1 MIQRLRRVG
10 LHPSIIVA
18 LLLMSL
24 WMVAYRRLNG
34 IGGVF
39 YEPSRAGVRAF
50 VLYLKGHYGDAAR
63 AYREVH
69 RMPMWVVGDAH
80 DPTGVYAMAVGDS
93 AVAERRARATLERKP
108 SSIEPRVTLAEVAL
122 DRGDLAEAS
131 RELTTVLA
139 AQSNHADALYLSA
152 VIHGRAG
159 RPGEAIDALNR
170 ALRLGRVGG
179 RRATLFR
186 LLELAGDLERG
197 PAAQRPL
204 CLLAHLFR
212 YLRIFDDAHAER
224 ALGYAAHAVTAND
237 RPADAWLTIAVV
249 QDKLGQHEAAMQAAL
264 HAVAAD
270 PHHAEA
276 YRWAAV
282 EARNRGDVLLQ
293 YRMIRKAFESAL
305 TDPYYVEDLADVVL
319 GTMGDPH
326 LMASLM
332 EQALVAN
339 PDNAQARKYL
349 AAVRQRL
356 TPPRVTQAR

>member
-1 MIQRLRRVG
+1 
-10 LHPSIIVA
+10 
-18 LLLMSL
+18 
-24 WMVAYRRLNG
+24 MVAYRRLNG

-50 VLYLKGHYGDAAR
+50 VLYLEGYYGDAAR
-63 AYREVH
+63 AYREAH
-69 RMPMWVVGDAH
+69 RGPVWVGEANDS
-80 DPTGVYAMAVGDS
+80 TGAYAMAVGDS
-93 AVAERRARATLERKP
+93 AVAERRARGALERKP
-108 SSIEPRVTLAEVAL
+108 AAIEPRVTLAEVAL
-122 DRGDLAEAS
+122 DRGDLAEAA
-131 RELTTVLA
+131 RELTAVLA
-139 AQSNHADALYLSA
+139 AQRNHADALYLTA
-152 VIHGRAG
+152 IVHARAG

-170 ALRLGRVGG
+170 GLRLGRAGG

-186 LLELAGDLERG
+186 MLELAGDFERR
-197 PAAQRPL
+197 PAEQRPL
-204 CLLAHLFR
+204 CLLAYLFR

-224 ALGYAAHAVTAND
+224 ALAYATQAVGAND

-249 QDKLGQHEAAMQAAL
+249 QDKLGRHEAAMQAAR

-282 EARNRGDVLLQ
+282 EARNRGDLLLQ

-319 GTMGDPH
+319 GALGDPH

-332 EQALVAN
+332 EQALTAN
-339 PDNAQARKYL
+339 PDNAEARKYL